1 MHTQDAS
8 YLDVIH
14 DEPDEWNPSDYAY
27 QLTRRARGLPL
38 WFSLAVHG
46 SDAYR
51 DAIERV
57 LATAHAPRPTASA
70 RSPTSSS
77 CASPS
82 CRSCCS
88 AASGWTGADY
98 DAWSARLLDEQI
110 AFVTPSRWHGEPV
123 ARLAFLHPETTLDI
137 VDEILAT
144 TLTQRRRSAHAPQ
157 ASPRRCASSSAASIA
172 RACAPFGGITRKRA

>member
-14 DEPDEWNPSDYAY
+14 DEADGWNPSDYAY

-38 WFSLAVHG
+38 WFSLAVNG

-57 LATAHAPRPTASA
+57 LAIARARPPIASV

-88 AASGWTGADY
+88 AAHGWDAADY
-98 DAWSARLLDEQI
+98 DAWSARLLDG
-110 AFVTPSRWHGEPV
+110 ADRVRRADALARRARRAGSRSCTPRRPLE
-123 ARLAFLHPETTLDI
+123 I

-144 TLTQRRRSAHAPQ
+144 TV
-157 ASPRRCASSSAASIA
+157 
-172 RACAPFGGITRKRA
+172 